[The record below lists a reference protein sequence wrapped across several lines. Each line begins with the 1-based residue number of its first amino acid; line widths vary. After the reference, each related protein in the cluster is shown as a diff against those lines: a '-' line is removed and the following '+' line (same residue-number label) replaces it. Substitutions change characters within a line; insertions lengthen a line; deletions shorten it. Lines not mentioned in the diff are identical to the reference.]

1 MQSFSTPV
9 RVPDDVLPHRLDG
22 HGHAVVLGTFH
33 HRFQAADEALQ
44 GFLPVG
50 GGIVLVFDVRRA
62 GLCSDHPRA
71 ADLRDPHAAV
81 VAFLHFR
88 KLYRVRIRQVQI
100 APQHRDIQPLLL
112 KARFTYIPRPSVRA
126 HPSKTVPEIT
136 LAKARCTQEKPSSA
150 AVRARASMV
159 FISGPRAVFTSC
171 SLIPICMF
179 SSSPGCRN
187 SGSPDLYCYSPK
199 YRSAF
204 L

>member
-62 GLCSDHPRA
+62 GLRSDHPRA

-100 APQHRDIQPLLL
+100 APQHRDIQTLLL
-112 KARFTYIPRPSVRA
+112 KDPLHMHPQALGKGSSVKDGPGDHLGQSQVHTGETFLRSGTGPGFHGLHLRPQGHVHVREFGA
-126 HPSKTVPEIT
+126 
-136 LAKARCTQEKPSSA
+136 
-150 AVRARASMV
+150 
-159 FISGPRAVFTSC
+159 
-171 SLIPICMF
+171 
-179 SSSPGCRN
+179 
-187 SGSPDLYCYSPK
+187 
-199 YRSAF
+199 
-204 L
+204 

>member
-62 GLCSDHPRA
+62 GLRSDHPRA

-100 APQHRDIQPLLL
+100 APQHGALRFRSGESSLHRFGEAGIGQFFRRFLHAE
-112 KARFTYIPRPSVRA
+112 ARYGLAQRQVRA
-126 HPSKTVPEIT
+126 FEALAFYEPEPFFQGALDGVVQPDADFHI
-136 LAKARCTQEKPSSA
+136 LSP
-150 AVRARASMV
+150 
-159 FISGPRAVFTSC
+159 PC
-171 SLIPICMF
+171 S
-179 SSSPGCRN
+179 
-187 SGSPDLYCYSPK
+187 
-199 YRSAF
+199 
-204 L
+204 